1 MLYITSLS
9 EHFSIT
15 SWYIGAYTNSIF
27 VPLVDNWVRNF
38 LNSNI
43 SIENKEK
50 VIEQLYLF
58 QLYINAY
65 IGPDPRVK
73 EKLFHKVIGVLNVKE
88 DDEIIDSIKE
98 LQEVVE
104 FMKDIEVHPIDTA
117 KRRLEEEEAYKNT
130 MF

>member
-1 MLYITSLS
+1 MDNKIINSLANDIIIKLKGNLDI
-9 EHFSIT
+9 E
-15 SWYIGAYTNSIF
+15 
-27 VPLVDNWVRNF
+27 VEMRNF